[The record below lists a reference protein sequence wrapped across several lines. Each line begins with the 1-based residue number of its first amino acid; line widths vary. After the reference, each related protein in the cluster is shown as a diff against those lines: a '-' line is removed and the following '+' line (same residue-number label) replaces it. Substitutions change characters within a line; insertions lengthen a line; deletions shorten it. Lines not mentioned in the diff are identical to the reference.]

1 MISLRKTFHLEG
13 NITLE
18 IVEKPTIPKDLGDK
32 YPEFDLKKFQKDLLS
47 FPLEEILPIFSFP
60 AKSTEKD
67 EFFKTRAGYLVYVP
81 ICISETSDLS
91 LSRLEGE
98 IGRLKYTLFTERLE
112 EEFEFSLK
120 RRIRTLLAKVRQTM
134 PPNCD
139 ISISTIKKLS
149 EYQIVKLVAVFAVS
163 LSRKI
168 CIRICEDEESSEAT
182 YLVERFYLDQ
192 NGVNIEKKSVD
203 TPLDNVILSYRKW
216 NFDIVAVVEIAEPVK
231 SLMEDGYLQDIL
243 IVSLPSSSSWE
254 RFVDSQIRVKEN
266 GKYVLGEELEDT
278 FEFDGILMSKD
289 HKKMII
295 IENKRRMITSN
306 REKTSDDR
314 DDFLKFLGKIRLI
327 SQYVHI
333 NITSIYFTS
342 VDLSKSPIKKHEK
355 ANLMYIIDRN
365 DWQRLFS
372 IIKEI

>member
-1 MISLRKTFHLEG
+1 M
-13 NITLE
+13 
-18 IVEKPTIPKDLGDK
+18 
-32 YPEFDLKKFQKDLLS
+32 
-47 FPLEEILPIFSFP
+47 
-60 AKSTEKD
+60 
-67 EFFKTRAGYLVYVP
+67 
-81 ICISETSDLS
+81 
-91 LSRLEGE
+91 
-98 IGRLKYTLFTERLE
+98 FTERLE

-203 TPLDNVILSYRKW
+203 TPLDNLILSYRKW